1 MDNKSSNNRASV
13 WIAVMFIVFYLLAI
27 ITVNEIINSEN
38 FGYKLPRINSY
49 VIGSRWIF
57 YEQK

>member
-1 MDNKSSNNRASV
+1 MNNKSSNNRASV

>member
-13 WIAVMFIVFYLLAI
+13 LIAVMFIVFYLLAI

>member
-1 MDNKSSNNRASV
+1 MNNKSSNNRASA

-38 FGYKLPRINSY
+38 FGYKLPHINSY